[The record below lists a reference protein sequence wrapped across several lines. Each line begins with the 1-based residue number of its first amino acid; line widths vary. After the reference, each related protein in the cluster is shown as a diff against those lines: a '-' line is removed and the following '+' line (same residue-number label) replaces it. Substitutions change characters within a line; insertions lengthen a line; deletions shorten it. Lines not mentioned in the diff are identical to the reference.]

1 MEQEW
6 KIIEHLLTPEQMNGK
21 CRMFAR
27 VTILPGHTL
36 AQHSHHGETETYHI
50 ISGEGIYDDDG
61 RKIPAKVGDTFFCA
75 DGHSHGITC
84 VGDEPVVFIALI
96 ING

>member
-6 KIIEHLLTPEQMNGK
+6 KIIEHLLTPEQLNGK

-27 VTILPGHTL
+27 VSILPGHEL
-36 AQHSHHGETETYHI
+36 PVHSHHGETETYHI
-50 ISGEGIYDDDG
+50 ISGEGIYNDDG
-61 RKIPAKVGDTFFCA
+61 KQLTAKPGDTFFCA
-75 DGHSHGITC
+75 DGHSHGITT